1 MRAIYPIPRIKAI
14 ALLCK
19 LGQGLSLLWH
29 YCSSSPRFALVF
41 LQTVSRDP
49 ALDLGLLFVYTS
61 RVTDPTTGDSHPIWF
76 LFVLGVHNALQ
87 RMPVLAIFQ
96 RLLSAQSG
104 NAELGR

>member
-29 YCSSSPRFALVF
+29 FCSSSPRFALVF

-49 ALDLGLLFVYTS
+49 ALDLGLLFVYTP
-61 RVTDPTTGDSHPIWF
+61 RVSDPSTGDFHPIWF
-76 LFVLGVHNALQ
+76 LFVLGVHNSLQ
-87 RMPVLAIFQ
+87 PMKPAKFCERP
-96 RLLSAQSG
+96 
-104 NAELGR
+104 